1 MHMRKRGEDMAAEEK
16 AVQVMPVSFLNTA
29 DKIMEN
35 YENSSY
41 NKMVKSPFEIMV
53 AAVLA
58 GMFIAFGASSSNVAA
73 FGIEDVGMARTLTGC
88 VFPVGLMLIVLV
100 GGELFTGDCLMF
112 AGFLDRRYK
121 ARQMA
126 RVLIFVY
133 LGNLLG
139 SAVLAWLIACSGQW
153 NYGSGALAAYT
164 IKIAYGKVH
173 LSFGRAL
180 ISGILCNILVCF
192 AVLTAGA
199 AKDVTGKIWGCFFP
213 ILAFVLAGYE
223 HCVANMYYIVAGII
237 AASKPEYAAKAM
249 ELYGYTEQELASL
262 NFGSMF
268 AVNLLPV
275 TIGNIVGGM
284 VFVAM
289 PMYYLTKKRDVK
301 KG

>member
-73 FGIEDVGMARTLTGC
+73 FGIEDVGIARTLTGC

-173 LSFGRAL
+173 LSFGSAL

>member
-1 MHMRKRGEDMAAEEK
+1 MAAEEK

-173 LSFGRAL
+173 LSFGSAL

-289 PMYYLTKKRDVK
+289 HMYYLTKKRDVK

>member
-1 MHMRKRGEDMAAEEK
+1 MAAEEK

>member
-1 MHMRKRGEDMAAEEK
+1 MATEEK

-73 FGIEDVGMARTLTGC
+73 FGIEDVGIARTLTGC

-133 LGNLLG
+133 LGNLIG

-173 LSFGRAL
+173 LSFGSAL

-262 NFGSMF
+262 NLGSMF

>member
-1 MHMRKRGEDMAAEEK
+1 MAAEEK

-173 LSFGRAL
+173 LSFGSAL

-237 AASKPEYAAKAM
+237 AASKPEYAARAM

-262 NFGSMF
+262 NFGNMF

>member
-1 MHMRKRGEDMAAEEK
+1 MAAEEK
-16 AVQVMPVSFLNTA
+16 AVQVMPVTFLNTA

-58 GMFIAFGASSSNVAA
+58 GMFIAFGASSSSVAA
-73 FGIEDVGMARTLTGC
+73 FGIEDVGLARTLTGC

-126 RVLIFVY
+126 RVLFFVY
-133 LGNLLG
+133 LGNIVG
-139 SAVLAWLIACSGQW
+139 SVVVAALVSWSGQW

-173 LSFGRAL
+173 LSFGSAFV
-180 ISGILCNILVCF
+180 SGILCNILVCF

-199 AKDVTGKIWGCFFP
+199 LKDVIGKIWGCFFP

-223 HCVANMYYIVAGII
+223 HCVANMYYIAAGII
-237 AASKPEYAAKAM
+237 AAGNQEYAAKAM

-262 NFGSMF
+262 NVGSMF

-289 PMYYLTKKRDVK
+289 PMYYLTKKKAQK
-301 KG
+301 K

>member
-1 MHMRKRGEDMAAEEK
+1 MAAEEK

-164 IKIAYGKVH
+164 IKIAYGKVY
-173 LSFGRAL
+173 LSFGSAL

>member
-1 MHMRKRGEDMAAEEK
+1 MAAEEK

-73 FGIEDVGMARTLTGC
+73 FGIEDVGIARTLTGC

-173 LSFGRAL
+173 LSFGSAL

>member
-1 MHMRKRGEDMAAEEK
+1 MAAEEK
-16 AVQVMPVSFLNTA
+16 AVQVMPVTFLNTA

-58 GMFIAFGASSSNVAA
+58 GMFIAFGASSSSVAA
-73 FGIEDVGMARTLTGC
+73 FGIEDVGLARTLTGC

-126 RVLIFVY
+126 RVLFFVY
-133 LGNLLG
+133 LGNIVG
-139 SAVLAWLIACSGQW
+139 SVVVAALVSWSGQW

-173 LSFGRAL
+173 LSFGSAFV
-180 ISGILCNILVCF
+180 SGILCNILVCF

-199 AKDVTGKIWGCFFP
+199 SKDVIGKIWGCFFP

-223 HCVANMYYIVAGII
+223 HCVANMYYIAAGII
-237 AASKPEYAAKAM
+237 AAGNQEYAAKAM

-262 NFGSMF
+262 NVGSMF

-289 PMYYLTKKRDVK
+289 PIYYLTKKKAQK
-301 KG
+301 K

>member
-1 MHMRKRGEDMAAEEK
+1 MAAEEK

-173 LSFGRAL
+173 LSFGSAL

>member
-1 MHMRKRGEDMAAEEK
+1 MAAEEK

-73 FGIEDVGMARTLTGC
+73 FGIEDVGMASTLTGG

-173 LSFGRAL
+173 LSFGSAL

>member
-1 MHMRKRGEDMAAEEK
+1 MAAEEK

-35 YENSSY
+35 YENSSH

-173 LSFGRAL
+173 LSFGSAL